1 MAVTLDQI
9 KELRNRT
16 GAGVTAVKEALE
28 SSKGD
33 MEKAVTY
40 LREKGIAKAAKR
52 ADRSAANGFIAHYI
66 HGDGNIAVL
75 VELNSETD
83 FTSRNEK
90 FRELAN
96 EIALHIAASKPMYV
110 TVEDIP
116 EEIMEQEKKIA
127 SKGID
132 TNKPANIVEK
142 ILEGKMS
149 KFYEENVLLHQKYVR
164 DDSKTIGDL
173 LNDAVAA
180 IGEKIEVGRF
190 CRFEI
195 AAPSCAQVGEL

>member
-1 MAVTLDQI
+1 MAVTLEQI
-9 KELRNRT
+9 KELRSRT

-28 SSKGD
+28 SSNGD
-33 MEKAVTY
+33 IDKAVNY

-90 FRELAN
+90 FRKLAN

-116 EEIMEQEKKIA
+116 EDVLAQEKEIA
-127 SKGID
+127 SKGVD

-142 ILEGKMS
+142 IIEGKLS
-149 KFYEENVLLHQKYVR
+149 KFYEETVLLKQKYVR
-164 DDSKTIGDL
+164 DDSKAIEDL
-173 LNDAVAA
+173 VNEAVAA
-180 IGEKIEVGRF
+180 IGEKIEIGRF